1 MFRACDQRFD
11 LTGTLKNFYEL
22 NKARICDGVVHFWL
36 RPDLNLSF
44 FLFRI
49 DLSLSCLRFLVQPIV
64 LSLSNLST
72 PCMGLLLKVQSKAA
86 NPSANHVVMA

>member
-44 FLFRI
+44 FFIQDRSQSILPTVLGPTNCS
-49 DLSLSCLRFLVQPIV
+49 LSLKPLHPMHGPLA
-64 LSLSNLST
+64 
-72 PCMGLLLKVQSKAA
+72 K
-86 NPSANHVVMA
+86 SAIESS